1 MNAKSIGKL
10 ATLVFLMVALLGV
23 GAAQS
28 PPTGSPAENA
38 PPAAGEKPAKKTTK
52 LHLVVK
58 GGEDSKPVAGAQVD
72 ITSQDE
78 GADFSTEIHTGP
90 DGIADIV
97 VPRGKVLI
105 QVIAAHFAVG
115 GASQNLQSEKQTV
128 EIKLSV
134 QAANN

>member
-10 ATLVFLMVALLGV
+10 ATVVFLMFALLGIA
-23 GAAQS
+23 AAQS
-28 PPTGSPAENA
+28 PPAGHPAENA
-38 PPAAGEKPAKKTTK
+38 PPAATERPAKKTTK
-52 LHLVVK
+52 LHLVVR
-58 GGEDSKPVAGAQVD
+58 GGEDSKPVGGAQVE
-72 ITSQDE
+72 ITSQE
-78 GADFSTEIHTGP
+78 QGADFSTEVHTGS
-90 DGIADIV
+90 DGSADVV